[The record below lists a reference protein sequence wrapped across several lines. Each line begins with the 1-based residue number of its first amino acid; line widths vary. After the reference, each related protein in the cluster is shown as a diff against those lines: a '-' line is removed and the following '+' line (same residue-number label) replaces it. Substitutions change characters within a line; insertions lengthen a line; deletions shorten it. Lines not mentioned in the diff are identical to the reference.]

1 MRDLFPVL
9 RVLGVLL
16 VFFAC
21 SMAVPLAVS
30 WFVQDGV
37 WQAWPAAMLTTMV
50 VGLLLWLLMRQH
62 KQELHPRHGVILVTL
77 SGSACR

>member
-1 MRDLFPVL
+1 
-9 RVLGVLL
+9 
-16 VFFAC
+16 
-21 SMAVPLAVS
+21 MAVPLTVS

-62 KQELHPRHGVILVTL
+62 KQELHPVTV
-77 SGSACR
+77 